1 MPSNSKSIWKLNSW
15 KASFGAPL
23 WGTAFRPGGVTTQL
37 DTFGIRPGGNI
48 WFPNNWNRGAARSIA
63 VGGKAPNWVPLAPG
77 QITRYLPSLGP
88 RQRDERAR
96 AP

>member
-1 MPSNSKSIWKLNSW
+1 MLTPAGWW
-15 KASFGAPL
+15 AAS
-23 WGTAFRPGGVTTQL
+23 RTTQL
-37 DTFGIRPGGNI
+37 DTFGIRPGGNL